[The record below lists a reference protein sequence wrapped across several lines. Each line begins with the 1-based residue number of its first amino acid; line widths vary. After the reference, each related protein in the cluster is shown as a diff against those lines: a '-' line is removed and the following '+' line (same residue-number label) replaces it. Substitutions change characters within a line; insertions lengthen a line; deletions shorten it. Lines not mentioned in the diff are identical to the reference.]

1 MVDLAERLRG
11 FVGKVSAMVSFS
23 DKEIEEIIKDLQRA
37 LLQADV
43 DVDLVFGLSENVRK
57 RARKEPEAGVSKREY
72 IIKLIYD
79 ELVEI
84 LGGKEETPVQKD
96 GASFSVNAFGAK
108 REKGYAKQTNEI
120 KLTPHRILLLGLFG
134 CGKTSLAGKLA
145 YFYKTHGLP
154 VVMVGCDFSRPAAF
168 EQLEQIAKKVNVPV
182 INGKNLKEAE
192 KELAKHKNK
201 VIIIDSAGRDALDKK
216 LVKEIKEIDKIFKP
230 EEKYLVVP
238 AELGQDAR
246 RQGEEFKKALNI
258 TGVVVTRMD
267 ATAKGG
273 ATLTACKIADAK
285 VKFLGV
291 GEKVQDLEKYIPDR
305 FVSRLLGFGDLQ
317 SLLEKFKIKE
327 EEAKKITEGELDL
340 NIFYQQLVEM
350 QKQGSIKKI
359 VDMIP
364 GFGQLKLPTDAL
376 DVSEEKMK
384 KWKYIIDSMTPEE
397 REKPEIIKSSR
408 VERIAKGSGTKVQ
421 EVNELISNFKK
432 MKKLTKKLT
441 PKQMKKF
448 RGMGDIAK
456 MFGG

>member
-1 MVDLAERLRG
+1 MADLSERLRA
-11 FVGKVSAMVSFS
+11 FVGKISSIVNFS
-23 DKEIEEIIKDLQRA
+23 DREIEEIIKDLQRC

-43 DVDLVFGLSENVRK
+43 DVDLVFKLSENIRK
-57 RARKEPEAGVSKREY
+57 KAKKEPEAGVSKREY

-84 LGGKEETPVQKD
+84 LGGKE
-96 GASFSVNAFGAK
+96 S
-108 REKGYAKQTNEI
+108 EI
-120 KLTPHRILLLGLFG
+120 KLEPHKILLLGLFG

-154 VVMVGCDFSRPAAF
+154 VVLVGCDFSRPAAF
-168 EQLEQIAKKVNVPV
+168 EQLEQIAKLVNVPV
-182 INGKNLKEAE
+182 INGKNIKEAE
-192 KELAKHKNK
+192 KELKDQKNK
-201 VIIIDSAGRDALDKK
+201 IIIIDSAGRDALNKN
-216 LVKEIKEIDKIFKP
+216 LINEIKEIDKVFKP
-230 EEKYLVVP
+230 EEKYLVIP

-246 RQGEEFKKALNI
+246 RQAEEFKLAINI

-273 ATLTACKIADAK
+273 ATLTACKMSGAK
-285 VKFLGV
+285 VKFLSV
-291 GEKVQDLEKYIPDR
+291 GEKVQDLDKYIPER

-327 EEAKKITEGELDL
+327 EEIKKIEEGELDL

-359 VDMIP
+359 IDMIP
-364 GFGQLKLPTDAL
+364 GFGQLKLPTEAL
-376 DVSEEKMK
+376 DVGEEKMK

-408 VERIAKGSGTKVQ
+408 VERIAKGSGTKIQ

-432 MKKLTKKLT
+432 MKKLMKKMN

-448 RGMGDIAK
+448 RGIGNLTK

>member
-1 MVDLAERLRG
+1 MVDLADRLRG
-11 FVGKVSAMVSFS
+11 FVGKISAMVSFS
-23 DKEIEEIIKDLQRA
+23 DKEIEEIIKDLQRC

-43 DVDLVFGLSENVRK
+43 DVDLVFKLAENVRK
-57 RARKEPEAGVSKREY
+57 KSKKKPEAGVSKREY

-84 LGGKEETPVQKD
+84 LGGKE
-96 GASFSVNAFGAK
+96 S
-108 REKGYAKQTNEI
+108 EI

-134 CGKTSLAGKLA
+134 CGKTTVAGKLA

-154 VVMVGCDFSRPAAF
+154 TILVGCDFSRPAAF
-168 EQLEQIAKKVNVPV
+168 EQLEQIAEQVNVPV
-182 INGKNLKEAE
+182 LNGKNLKEAE
-192 KELAKHKNK
+192 KELTGQKNK
-201 VIIIDSAGRDALDKK
+201 VTIIDSAGRDALDKK
-216 LVKEIKEIDKIFKP
+216 MVKEIREIDKIFKP
-230 EEKYLVVP
+230 KEKYLVIP

-246 RQGEEFKKALNI
+246 KQAEEFKNAVNI

-291 GEKVQDLEKYIPDR
+291 GEKVQDLDKYVPER

-317 SLLEKFKIKE
+317 SLLEKFKVQE
-327 EEAKKITEGELDL
+327 EEAKKVAEGELDL

-376 DVSEEKMK
+376 DVGEEKMK
-384 KWKYIIDSMTPEE
+384 KWKYVIDSMTKEE
-397 REKPEIIKSSR
+397 KEKPEIVKSSR
-408 VERIAKGSGTKVQ
+408 VERVSKGSGTKVQ
-421 EVNELISNFKK
+421 EVNELLSNFKK
-432 MKKLTKKLT
+432 MKKMMKKMN

-448 RGMGDIAK
+448 RGMGDLTK